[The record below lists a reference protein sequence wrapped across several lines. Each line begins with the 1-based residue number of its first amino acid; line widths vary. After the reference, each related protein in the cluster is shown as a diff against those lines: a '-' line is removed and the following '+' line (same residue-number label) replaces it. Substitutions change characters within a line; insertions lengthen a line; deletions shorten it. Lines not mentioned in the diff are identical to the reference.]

1 MDDWKPSSGFLELTF
16 KNPFEEKRSPST
28 SPSPSCTCLDS
39 ISPVSM
45 PEHTSVDACRSAT
58 LEYFPV
64 TMVTQQL
71 ILDDGVPFS
80 VTDSTS
86 DEPSPSEEE
95 KLTTATFAD
104 RTVPSAKPSPSL
116 PRPTPAT
123 PRRERKI
130 GLFSDSIEDHGVV
143 VDGGTDVLTPK
154 LSPARFFSSPQ
165 NTTRAASVAN
175 SVQST
180 QSRKSFG
187 SLASSEGGEW
197 MYDEVRELTD
207 SIRTAVKSVGVISGE
222 SAAELDVVI
231 SALLLEETSPDPT
244 TALDMIIHTHF
255 DKLIKDIVAYKLFSA
270 ADLNSQLHGIFT
282 KAESLERKWQR
293 RFKVLYSDIDKYRT
307 EEMMRSGILHGLK
320 IAPKEEKGH
329 MWIVDNPRCPDFVGS
344 LDHYPGDWW
353 PNLHCAYRDGIVG
366 PVESALTK
374 GKAGVV
380 ALALLTGQEV
390 NGPTLNLIDYTKV
403 GKKQDM
409 FFSLMTCRH
418 PIRIL
423 RGCNLRSKW
432 APAAGIRYDGLFHVR
447 HFSHRLL
454 DQNQNTYRYS
464 LMLERVPGQVSFNAV
479 LQVPKPSQLDDWVLF
494 GELLSR
500 DYRER
505 HGDEAFGRWK
515 EFEEEQRTEKEQF
528 LKAKALREEMNKYT
542 MVERKPSYRPE

>member
-16 KNPFEEKRSPST
+16 RNPFDGKRPPST

-58 LEYFPV
+58 LECFPA

-71 ILDDGVPFS
+71 ILDDGLPFT

-86 DEPSPSEEE
+86 EGPSPSEEE
-95 KLTTATFAD
+95 KLTTATFTD

-116 PRPTPAT
+116 PRATPAT
-123 PRRERKI
+123 TRRESI
-130 GLFSDSIEDHGVV
+130 TGLFSDSIEDHGVV
-143 VDGGTDVLTPK
+143 FDGSTDFLMTPK

-165 NTTRAASVAN
+165 NTTTTASGAN

-180 QSRKSFG
+180 QSRKPFG
-187 SLASSEGGEW
+187 SFASSEGGEWMYASEGGEW

-207 SIRTAVKSVGVISGE
+207 SIRTAVKSVGVIYGE

-244 TALDMIIHTHF
+244 TALDLIIHTHF
-255 DKLIKDIVAYKLFSA
+255 DKLIKEIVASKLFNA
-270 ADLNSQLHGIFT
+270 ADLNSQLYGIFT

-307 EEMMRSGILHGLK
+307 EEMMRSGILHDLK

-329 MWIVDNPRCPDFVGS
+329 MWIVDNPRCPDFAGS
-344 LDHYPGDWW
+344 LDHNPGDWW

-409 FFSLMTCRH
+409 FFSLMSCRH

-432 APAAGIRYDGLFHVR
+432 APAAGIRYDGL
-447 HFSHRLL
+447 
-454 DQNQNTYRYS
+454 
-464 LMLERVPGQVSFNAV
+464 
-479 LQVPKPSQLDDWVLF
+479 
-494 GELLSR
+494 
-500 DYRER
+500 
-505 HGDEAFGRWK
+505 
-515 EFEEEQRTEKEQF
+515 
-528 LKAKALREEMNKYT
+528 
-542 MVERKPSYRPE
+542 